1 MEKRVSNQ
9 RVIMANLSLAW
20 TGDYN
25 SLKSLVKDELKLDGI
40 WEQPGGYKKVFT
52 SSDFTSISWLK
63 DKKILT
69 IVGKDSEEL
78 KQKLFS
84 MLIWEDTAAL
94 NSEQAGVNMREPN
107 HHCQVTHESQCPDY
121 SLDIESLHSGQLTHG
136 QAIQTLGESINNV
149 NEMLSE
155 LKDLVHQNIKPKIVE
170 SNVESV
176 RVTTDECIAEA
187 NMHIIR
193 RNSPTRVNNC
203 TIIIDD
209 DRGAEV
215 DLPSIVNCRKSEES
229 CDVDRLTEDNRNNR
243 SVANDSLVCKSTQ
256 PVSEINTGAE
266 KNNTIKHELA
276 KQLNDYRNK
285 QRDSYWQMNR
295 QRGQGAAVNRQRGQ
309 NAAGVNRQRG
319 HNNGANRQHGLNVGM
334 SQNNH
339 KHNNSRR
346 RDRNTQ
352 SKRFFFRRTEKS
364 RQLGDENQL
373 FLTSS
378 RNQKT
383 PTINLTKQMNSWREY
398 PRVSRRSPLSTL
410 V

>member
-1 MEKRVSNQ
+1 
-9 RVIMANLSLAW
+9 MANLSLAW

-52 SSDFTSISWLK
+52 STDFTSISWLK

-94 NSEQAGVNMREPN
+94 NSEQVRVNTREPN
-107 HHCQVTHESQCPDY
+107 HHCQVTHESRCPDY

-136 QAIQTLGESINNV
+136 QAIQTLGESINKV

-155 LKDLVHQNIKPKIVE
+155 LKDLVHQNIMPKIGE

-176 RVTTDECIAEA
+176 RVTTDERIAEA

-229 CDVDRLTEDNRNNR
+229 CDVDRLIEDNRNNC
-243 SVANDSLVCKSTQ
+243 SVTNDSLVSKSTQ
-256 PVSEINTGAE
+256 PVSEIITGTR

-285 QRDSYWQMNR
+285 QRDSYSQMNR
-295 QRGQGAAVNRQRGQ
+295 QRGQGAAENRQRGQ
-309 NAAGVNRQRG
+309 NAAGVNPQRS
-319 HNNGANRQHGLNVGM
+319 HNNGANRQHGLNAGM
-334 SQNNH
+334 SQNKH
-339 KHNNSRR
+339 KHNNSRVQ
-346 RDRNTQ
+346 DRNTRK
-352 SKRFFFRRTEKS
+352 KRFFFRRTEKN
-364 RQLGDENQL
+364 RRLRDENRP

-383 PTINLTKQMNSWREY
+383 PMINLTKQMSSWREY

>member
-1 MEKRVSNQ
+1 M
-9 RVIMANLSLAW
+9 
-20 TGDYN
+20 
-25 SLKSLVKDELKLDGI
+25 VKGQE
-40 WEQPGGYKKVFT
+40 
-52 SSDFTSISWLK
+52 
-63 DKKILT
+63 ILT

-84 MLIWEDTAAL
+84 MLIREDTAAY
-94 NSEQAGVNMREPN
+94 SEQVRVNTREPN
-107 HHCQVTHESQCPDY
+107 HHCQMTHASRSPDY

-136 QAIQTLGESINNV
+136 QAIQTLGESINKV

-155 LKDLVHQNIKPKIVE
+155 LKDLVHQNIMPKIGE

-176 RVTTDECIAEA
+176 RVTTDERIAEA
-187 NMHIIR
+187 NIHIIR

-203 TIIIDD
+203 TITIND

-229 CDVDRLTEDNRNNR
+229 CDVDRLIEDNRNNCL
-243 SVANDSLVCKSTQ
+243 VANDSLVSKSTQ
-256 PVSEINTGAE
+256 PVSKINTGAG

-285 QRDSYWQMNR
+285 QRNSYLQMNR
-295 QRGQGAAVNRQRGQ
+295 QRGQNAV
-309 NAAGVNRQRG
+309 GVNPQRSY
-319 HNNGANRQHGLNVGM
+319 NNGTNRQHGPNAGM
-334 SQNNH
+334 SQNKH
-339 KHNNSRR
+339 KHNNSRV

-352 SKRFFFRRTEKS
+352 TKRFFFRRTEKN
-364 RQLGDENQL
+364 RQLRDENRP

-378 RNQKT
+378 RNQKI
-383 PTINLTKQMNSWREY
+383 PTINLTKQMSSWMEY